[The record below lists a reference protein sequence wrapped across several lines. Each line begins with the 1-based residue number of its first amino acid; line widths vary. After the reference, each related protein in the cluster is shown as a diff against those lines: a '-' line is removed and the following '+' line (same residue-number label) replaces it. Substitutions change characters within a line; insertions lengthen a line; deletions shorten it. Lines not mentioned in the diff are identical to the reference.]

1 MDSSVLWG
9 RILSAKGVKPSY
21 QNSLWE
27 MLLMNSSHSC
37 LYSSSLTQLHQCLLQ
52 EHREFP
58 GSPSSSTYMWEIQ
71 RRRRKVWAWSNGL
84 PVSSCLSSGNWQYN
98 YLDRAEG
105 IPYFHSR
112 HWTNLFCPS
121 ASLKT
126 SLCWKYDQLPSHLAS
141 LWKSHFLIAA
151 INLKPFSVCECLN
164 FKNWLSIDLM
174 KQTYSCLYFLEIDMF
189 LIVWYYLYSLKKL

>member
-1 MDSSVLWG
+1 MGLEHSKPQSSLKDSIIFQSRLPIYRAKCTPAWWD
-9 RILSAKGVKPSY
+9 RILSVKGVKPAY

-27 MLLMNSSHSC
+27 MLLMNNRHSC
-37 LYSSSLTQLHQCLLQ
+37 LHSSSLTQLPQCLLQ

-58 GSPSSSTYMWEIQ
+58 GSLSSSTYMWEMQ
-71 RRRRKVWAWSNGL
+71 RSRRKVWAWSNGL
-84 PVSSCLSSGNWQYN
+84 PVSSCLSSGNWQYY

-141 LWKSHFLIAA
+141 LWKLHFLIAA
-151 INLKPFSVCECLN
+151 INLKPFFLSESVWT
-164 FKNWLSIDLM
+164 FKTDW
-174 KQTYSCLYFLEIDMF
+174 T
-189 LIVWYYLYSLKKL
+189 